1 VASGVRIPGD
11 QQVSNININILKSKV
26 MKKDIKSQTIDNS
39 TKKYPVESK
48 TWKSDV
54 YQALKLGYKVE
65 ALNEE
70 QAEYIKKIETKLAEK
85 AAKTKVKEEMKQT
98 LLKKM
103 SDIMKAKK
111 AAIVSAANDL
121 ADRII
126 LRAIE
131 KEEQKKKFDE
141 ADKKIK
147 EKVKKDRMAIAEKK
161 RERKAELRNKT
172 IPSPEAIAN
181 AKKQQDF
188 LAKAHAAKREEI
200 EARLNEKEEFMD
212 QSVEEWS
219 KKREER
225 IKHNTEFALKR
236 LHHKEIKLKRTTKT
250 ERIEAIKAKKEAGKA
265 AFNAEMKRQAS
276 EIAADRQGYANRVE
290 KRRRTETERLA
301 MIAERRKLRKD
312 KIFTEHLKQQKIQQ
326 LNLKRFIESE
336 KARLARKEEKRTKYL
351 TTGGIKVPKVKNNVA
366 VDKTRAE
373 EYIKVAETKMKDEKV
388 RYLIRIASIASSE
401 IISDSVCAFICK
413 PEELNKRM
421 KEAHNKHMKEEPD
434 TYVGI
439 YAYSGIGKDQKCV
452 SEMLN
457 DKFKDRSR
465 LNPKNEAA

>member
-1 VASGVRIPGD
+1 
-11 QQVSNININILKSKV
+11 

-70 QAEYIKKIETKLAEK
+70 QAEYIKKIETNLAEK
-85 AAKTKVKEEMKQT
+85 AAKAKVKEEMKQT

-147 EKVKKDRMAIAEKK
+147 EKVKKDKMAIAEKK

-200 EARLNEKEEFMD
+200 EARLDEKENFMN
-212 QSVEEWS
+212 QSAEEWS
-219 KKREER
+219 KKHEER
-225 IKHNTEFALKR
+225 IKHNTELALKR
-236 LHHKEIKLKRTTKT
+236 LHHKEIKLKRTTKA

-336 KARLARKEEKRTKYL
+336 KARLARKEEKRAKYL
-351 TTGGIKVPKVKNNVA
+351 TTGGIKVPKVKNNIA

-421 KEAHNKHMKEEPD
+421 KEAHNKRMKEEPD

-465 LNPKNEAA
+465 LNPKSEAA

>member
-1 VASGVRIPGD
+1 
-11 QQVSNININILKSKV
+11 

-111 AAIVSAANDL
+111 AAIVSAANNL

-147 EKVKKDRMAIAEKK
+147 EKVKKDKMAIAEKK
-161 RERKAELRNKT
+161 RKRKAELRNKT

-188 LAKAHAAKREEI
+188 LAKAHAVKREEI
-200 EARLNEKEEFMD
+200 EARLDKKEEFMN
-212 QSVEEWS
+212 QSIEEWS

-225 IKHNTEFALKR
+225 IKHNTELALKR
-236 LHHKEIKLKRTTKT
+236 LHHKEIKLKRTTKA

-301 MIAERRKLRKD
+301 RIAEHRKLRKD

-336 KARLARKEEKRTKYL
+336 KARLARKEEKRAKYL

-373 EYIKVAETKMKDEKV
+373 EYIKAAEAKIKDEKV

-421 KEAHNKHMKEEPD
+421 KEAHNKRMKEEPD

-465 LNPKNEAA
+465 LSKSNAA

>member
-1 VASGVRIPGD
+1 
-11 QQVSNININILKSKV
+11 

-111 AAIVSAANDL
+111 AAIISAANDL

-147 EKVKKDRMAIAEKK
+147 EKVKKDKMAIAEKK
-161 RERKAELRNKT
+161 RKRKAELRNKT

-200 EARLNEKEEFMD
+200 EARLSEKEEFMD

-225 IKHNTEFALKR
+225 IKHNTELALKR
-236 LHHKEIKLKRTTKT
+236 LHHKEIKLKRTTKA

-290 KRRRTETERLA
+290 KRRHTETERLA
-301 MIAERRKLRKD
+301 RIAERRKLRKD

-336 KARLARKEEKRTKYL
+336 KARLARKEEKRAKYL
-351 TTGGIKVPKVKNNVA
+351 TTGGIKVPKVKSNVA

-373 EYIKVAETKMKDEKV
+373 EYIKAAEAKMKDEKV
-388 RYLIRIASIASSE
+388 RYLIRVASIASSE

-465 LNPKNEAA
+465 LNPKSEAA

>member
-1 VASGVRIPGD
+1 
-11 QQVSNININILKSKV
+11 

-48 TWKSDV
+48 TWKSNV

-85 AAKTKVKEEMKQT
+85 AAKAKVKEEMKQT

-147 EKVKKDRMAIAEKK
+147 EKVKKDKMAIAEKK

-200 EARLNEKEEFMD
+200 EARLDEKENFMN
-212 QSVEEWS
+212 QSAEEWS
-219 KKREER
+219 KKHEER
-225 IKHNTEFALKR
+225 IKHNTELALKR
-236 LHHKEIKLKRTTKT
+236 LHHKEIKLKRTTKA

-336 KARLARKEEKRTKYL
+336 KARLARKEEKRAKYL
-351 TTGGIKVPKVKNNVA
+351 TTGGIKVPKVKNNIA

-421 KEAHNKHMKEEPD
+421 KEVHNKHMKEEPN

-465 LNPKNEAA
+465 LNPKSEAA

>member
-1 VASGVRIPGD
+1 
-11 QQVSNININILKSKV
+11 

-85 AAKTKVKEEMKQT
+85 AAKAKVKEEMKQT

-147 EKVKKDRMAIAEKK
+147 EKVKKDKMAIAEKK
-161 RERKAELRNKT
+161 RKRKAELRNKT

-225 IKHNTEFALKR
+225 IKHNTELALKR
-236 LHHKEIKLKRTTKT
+236 LHHKEIKLKRTTKA

-301 MIAERRKLRKD
+301 RIAERRKLRKD

-336 KARLARKEEKRTKYL
+336 KARLARKEEKRAKYL

-373 EYIKVAETKMKDEKV
+373 EYIKAAEAKMKDEKV
-388 RYLIRIASIASSE
+388 RYLIRVASIASSE

-421 KEAHNKHMKEEPD
+421 KEAHNKRMKEEPD

-439 YAYSGIGKDQKCV
+439 YAYSGIGKDQKCI

-465 LNPKNEAA
+465 LSKSNAA

>member
-1 VASGVRIPGD
+1 
-11 QQVSNININILKSKV
+11 

-85 AAKTKVKEEMKQT
+85 AAKAKVKEEMKQT

-103 SDIMKAKK
+103 SDTMKAKK

-161 RERKAELRNKT
+161 RKRKAELRNKT

-200 EARLNEKEEFMD
+200 EARLDEKENFMN
-212 QSVEEWS
+212 QSAEEWS
-219 KKREER
+219 KKHEER
-225 IKHNTEFALKR
+225 IKRNTELALKR
-236 LHHKEIKLKRTTKT
+236 LHHKEIKLKRTTKA

-336 KARLARKEEKRTKYL
+336 KARLARKEEKRAKYL

-366 VDKTRAE
+366 IDKTRAE
-373 EYIKVAETKMKDEKV
+373 EYIKAAEAKIKDEKV

-401 IISDSVCAFICK
+401 IVSDSVCAFICK

-421 KEAHNKHMKEEPD
+421 KEVHNKHMKEEPD

-465 LNPKNEAA
+465 LNPKSEAA

>member
-1 VASGVRIPGD
+1 
-11 QQVSNININILKSKV
+11 

-85 AAKTKVKEEMKQT
+85 EAKAKVKEEVKQT

-147 EKVKKDRMAIAEKK
+147 EKVKKDKMAIAEKK
-161 RERKAELRNKT
+161 RKRKAELRNKT

-225 IKHNTEFALKR
+225 IKHNTELALKR
-236 LHHKEIKLKRTTKT
+236 LHHKEIKLKRTTKA
-250 ERIEAIKAKKEAGKA
+250 ERIEATKAKKEAGKA

-290 KRRRTETERLA
+290 KRRRTEIERLA
-301 MIAERRKLRKD
+301 RIAERRKLRKD

-336 KARLARKEEKRTKYL
+336 KARLARKEEKRAKYL
-351 TTGGIKVPKVKNNVA
+351 TTGGIKVPKVKSNVA

-373 EYIKVAETKMKDEKV
+373 EYIKAAEAKMKDEKV
-388 RYLIRIASIASSE
+388 RYLIRVASIASSE

-421 KEAHNKHMKEEPD
+421 KEAHNKRMKEEPD

-465 LNPKNEAA
+465 LNPKSEAA

>member
-1 VASGVRIPGD
+1 
-11 QQVSNININILKSKV
+11 

-70 QAEYIKKIETKLAEK
+70 QAEYIKKIETKPAEK
-85 AAKTKVKEEMKQT
+85 AAKAKVKEEMKQT

-147 EKVKKDRMAIAEKK
+147 EKVKKDKMAIAEKK
-161 RERKAELRNKT
+161 RKRKAELRNKT

-200 EARLNEKEEFMD
+200 EARLNKKEEFMD

-225 IKHNTEFALKR
+225 IKHNTELALKR
-236 LHHKEIKLKRTTKT
+236 LHHKEIKLKRTTKA

-301 MIAERRKLRKD
+301 RIAERRKLRKD

-336 KARLARKEEKRTKYL
+336 KARLARKEEKRAKYL

-373 EYIKVAETKMKDEKV
+373 EYIKAAEAKMKDEKV
-388 RYLIRIASIASSE
+388 RYLIRVASIASSE

-421 KEAHNKHMKEEPD
+421 KEAHNKRMKEEPD

-439 YAYSGIGKDQKCV
+439 YAYSGIGKDQKCI

-465 LNPKNEAA
+465 LSKSNAA

>member
-1 VASGVRIPGD
+1 
-11 QQVSNININILKSKV
+11 

-85 AAKTKVKEEMKQT
+85 AAKAKVKEEMKQT

-111 AAIVSAANDL
+111 AAIISAANDL

-147 EKVKKDRMAIAEKK
+147 EKVKKDKMAIAKKK

-200 EARLNEKEEFMD
+200 EARLSEKEEFMN
-212 QSVEEWS
+212 QSAEEWS

-225 IKHNTEFALKR
+225 IKHNTELALKR
-236 LHHKEIKLKRTTKT
+236 LHHKEIKLKRTTKA

-290 KRRRTETERLA
+290 KRRRIETERLA

-336 KARLARKEEKRTKYL
+336 KARLARKEEKRAKYL
-351 TTGGIKVPKVKNNVA
+351 TTGGIKVPKVKSNVA

-373 EYIKVAETKMKDEKV
+373 EYIKVAEAKMKDEKV
-388 RYLIRIASIASSE
+388 RYLIRVASIASSE

-421 KEAHNKHMKEEPD
+421 KEAHNKRMKEEPD

>member
-1 VASGVRIPGD
+1 
-11 QQVSNININILKSKV
+11 

-131 KEEQKKKFDE
+131 KEEQKKKFNE

-147 EKVKKDRMAIAEKK
+147 EKVKKDKMAIAEKK
-161 RERKAELRNKT
+161 RKRKAELRNKT

-188 LAKAHAAKREEI
+188 LAKAHAIKREEI
-200 EARLNEKEEFMD
+200 EARLDKKEEFMN
-212 QSVEEWS
+212 QSIEEWS

-225 IKHNTEFALKR
+225 IKHNTELALKR
-236 LHHKEIKLKRTTKT
+236 LHHKEIKLKRTTKA

-301 MIAERRKLRKD
+301 RIAEHRKLRKD

-336 KARLARKEEKRTKYL
+336 KARLARKEEKRAKYL
-351 TTGGIKVPKVKNNVA
+351 TTGGIKVPKVKNKVA

-401 IISDSVCAFICK
+401 IISDSICAFICK

-439 YAYSGIGKDQKCV
+439 YAYSGINKDQKCI

-465 LNPKNEAA
+465 LNPKSEAA

>member
-1 VASGVRIPGD
+1 
-11 QQVSNININILKSKV
+11 
-26 MKKDIKSQTIDNS
+26 MKKDIKSQTIDDS

-147 EKVKKDRMAIAEKK
+147 EKVKKDKMAIAEKK
-161 RERKAELRNKT
+161 RKRKAELRNKT

-225 IKHNTEFALKR
+225 IKHNTELALKR
-236 LHHKEIKLKRTTKT
+236 LHHKEIKLKRTTKA

-336 KARLARKEEKRTKYL
+336 KARLARKEEKRAKYL
-351 TTGGIKVPKVKNNVA
+351 TTGGIKVPKVKNNIA

-421 KEAHNKHMKEEPD
+421 KEVHNKHMKEEPN

-465 LNPKNEAA
+465 LNPKSEAA

>member
-1 VASGVRIPGD
+1 
-11 QQVSNININILKSKV
+11 

-85 AAKTKVKEEMKQT
+85 EAKAKVKEEVKQT

-111 AAIVSAANDL
+111 AVIISAANDL

-147 EKVKKDRMAIAEKK
+147 EKVKKDKMAIAEKK
-161 RERKAELRNKT
+161 RKRKAELRNKT

-200 EARLNEKEEFMD
+200 EARLDEKENFMN
-212 QSVEEWS
+212 QSAEEWS
-219 KKREER
+219 KKHEER
-225 IKHNTEFALKR
+225 IKRNTELALKR
-236 LHHKEIKLKRTTKT
+236 LHHKEIKLKRTTKA
-250 ERIEAIKAKKEAGKA
+250 EKIEAIKAKKEAGKA

-336 KARLARKEEKRTKYL
+336 KARLARKEEKRAKYL
-351 TTGGIKVPKVKNNVA
+351 TTGGIKVPKVKNNIA

-373 EYIKVAETKMKDEKV
+373 EYIKVAETKMKDEKE
-388 RYLIRIASIASSE
+388 RYIIRIASIASSE
-401 IISDSVCAFICK
+401 IVSDSVRAFICK

-421 KEAHNKHMKEEPD
+421 KEVHNKHMKEEPD

>member
-1 VASGVRIPGD
+1 
-11 QQVSNININILKSKV
+11 
-26 MKKDIKSQTIDNS
+26 MEKDIKSQTIDNS

-85 AAKTKVKEEMKQT
+85 AAKAKVKEEMKQT

-161 RERKAELRNKT
+161 RKRKAELRNKT

-200 EARLNEKEEFMD
+200 EAHLDEKENFMN
-212 QSVEEWS
+212 QSAEEWS
-219 KKREER
+219 KKHEER
-225 IKHNTEFALKR
+225 IKRNTELALKR
-236 LHHKEIKLKRTTKT
+236 LHHKEIKLKRTTKA

-336 KARLARKEEKRTKYL
+336 KARLARKEEKRAKYL

-366 VDKTRAE
+366 IDKTRAE
-373 EYIKVAETKMKDEKV
+373 EYIKVAETKMKDEKE
-388 RYLIRIASIASSE
+388 RYIIRIASIASSE
-401 IISDSVCAFICK
+401 IVSDSVCAFICK

-421 KEAHNKHMKEEPD
+421 KEVHNKHMKEEPD

-439 YAYSGIGKDQKCV
+439 YAYSGIGKDQKCI

-465 LNPKNEAA
+465 LNPKSEAA

>member
-1 VASGVRIPGD
+1 
-11 QQVSNININILKSKV
+11 

-111 AAIVSAANDL
+111 AAIISAANDL

-147 EKVKKDRMAIAEKK
+147 EKVKKDKMAIAEKK
-161 RERKAELRNKT
+161 RKRKAELRNKT

-188 LAKAHAAKREEI
+188 LAKAHAAKCEEI
-200 EARLNEKEEFMD
+200 EARLSEKEEFMD

-225 IKHNTEFALKR
+225 IKHNTELALKR
-236 LHHKEIKLKRTTKT
+236 LHHKEIKLKRTTKA

-290 KRRRTETERLA
+290 KRRHTETERLA
-301 MIAERRKLRKD
+301 RIAERRKLRKD

-336 KARLARKEEKRTKYL
+336 KARLARKEEKRAKYL
-351 TTGGIKVPKVKNNVA
+351 TTGGIKVPKVKSNVA

-373 EYIKVAETKMKDEKV
+373 EYIKAAEAKMKDEKV
-388 RYLIRIASIASSE
+388 RYLIRVASIASSE

-421 KEAHNKHMKEEPD
+421 KEAHNKRMKEEPD

-439 YAYSGIGKDQKCV
+439 YAYSGIGKDQKCIN
-452 SEMLN
+452 EMLN

-465 LNPKNEAA
+465 LNPKSEAA

>member
-1 VASGVRIPGD
+1 
-11 QQVSNININILKSKV
+11 

-85 AAKTKVKEEMKQT
+85 EAKAKVKEEVKQT

-147 EKVKKDRMAIAEKK
+147 EKVKKDKMAIAEKK
-161 RERKAELRNKT
+161 RKRKAELRNKT

-200 EARLNEKEEFMD
+200 EARLSEKEEFMD

-225 IKHNTEFALKR
+225 IKHNTELALKR
-236 LHHKEIKLKRTTKT
+236 LHHKEIKLKRTTKA

-301 MIAERRKLRKD
+301 RIAERRKLRKD

-336 KARLARKEEKRTKYL
+336 KARLARKEEKRAKYL
-351 TTGGIKVPKVKNNVA
+351 TTGGIKVPKVKSNVA

-373 EYIKVAETKMKDEKV
+373 EYIKAAEAKMKDEKV
-388 RYLIRIASIASSE
+388 RYLIRVASIASSE

-439 YAYSGIGKDQKCV
+439 YAYSGIGKDQKCI

-465 LNPKNEAA
+465 LNPKSEAA

>member
-1 VASGVRIPGD
+1 
-11 QQVSNININILKSKV
+11 

-111 AAIVSAANDL
+111 AAIISAANDL

-147 EKVKKDRMAIAEKK
+147 EKVKKDKMAIAEKK
-161 RERKAELRNKT
+161 RKRKAELRNKT

-200 EARLNEKEEFMD
+200 EARLSEKEEFMD

-225 IKHNTEFALKR
+225 IKHNTELALKR
-236 LHHKEIKLKRTTKT
+236 LHHKEIKLKRTTKA

-290 KRRRTETERLA
+290 KRRHTETERLA
-301 MIAERRKLRKD
+301 RIAERRKLRKD

-336 KARLARKEEKRTKYL
+336 KARLARKEEKRAKYL

-373 EYIKVAETKMKDEKV
+373 EYIKAAEAKMKDEKV
-388 RYLIRIASIASSE
+388 RYLIRVASIASSE

-421 KEAHNKHMKEEPD
+421 KEAHNKRMKEEPD

-439 YAYSGIGKDQKCV
+439 YAYSGIGKDQKCI

-465 LNPKNEAA
+465 LNPKSEAA

>member
-1 VASGVRIPGD
+1 
-11 QQVSNININILKSKV
+11 

-85 AAKTKVKEEMKQT
+85 AAKAKVKEEMKQT

-147 EKVKKDRMAIAEKK
+147 EKVKKDKMAIAEKK

-200 EARLNEKEEFMD
+200 EARLDEKENFMN
-212 QSVEEWS
+212 QSAEEWS
-219 KKREER
+219 KKHEER
-225 IKHNTEFALKR
+225 IKHNTELALKR
-236 LHHKEIKLKRTTKT
+236 LHHKEIKLKRTTKA

-336 KARLARKEEKRTKYL
+336 KARLARKEEKRAKYL
-351 TTGGIKVPKVKNNVA
+351 TTGGIKVPKVKNNIA

-413 PEELNKRM
+413 PEELNKRI
-421 KEAHNKHMKEEPD
+421 KEVHNKHMKEEPN

-439 YAYSGIGKDQKCV
+439 YAYSGIGKDQKCI

-465 LNPKNEAA
+465 LSKSNAA

>member
-1 VASGVRIPGD
+1 
-11 QQVSNININILKSKV
+11 

-85 AAKTKVKEEMKQT
+85 EAKAKVKEEVKQT

-147 EKVKKDRMAIAEKK
+147 EKVKKDKMAIAEKK
-161 RERKAELRNKT
+161 HKRKAELRNKT

-200 EARLNEKEEFMD
+200 EAHLNEKEEFMD

-225 IKHNTEFALKR
+225 IKHNTELALKR
-236 LHHKEIKLKRTTKT
+236 LHHKEIKLKRTTKA

-301 MIAERRKLRKD
+301 RIAERRKLRKD

-336 KARLARKEEKRTKYL
+336 KARLARKEEKRAKYL

-373 EYIKVAETKMKDEKV
+373 EYIKAAEAKMKDEKV

-421 KEAHNKHMKEEPD
+421 KEVHNKHMKEEPD

-439 YAYSGIGKDQKCV
+439 YAYSGIGKDQKCI

-465 LNPKNEAA
+465 LNPKSEAA

>member
-1 VASGVRIPGD
+1 
-11 QQVSNININILKSKV
+11 

-85 AAKTKVKEEMKQT
+85 EAKAKVKEEVKQT

-147 EKVKKDRMAIAEKK
+147 EKVKKDKMAIAEKK
-161 RERKAELRNKT
+161 RKRKAELRNKT

-225 IKHNTEFALKR
+225 IKHNTELALKR
-236 LHHKEIKLKRTTKT
+236 LHHKEIKLKRTTKA

-290 KRRRTETERLA
+290 KRRHTETERLA
-301 MIAERRKLRKD
+301 RIAERRKLRKD

-336 KARLARKEEKRTKYL
+336 KARLARKEEKRAKYL

-373 EYIKVAETKMKDEKV
+373 EYIKAAEAKMKDEKV

-421 KEAHNKHMKEEPD
+421 KEVHNKHMKEEPD

-439 YAYSGIGKDQKCV
+439 YAYSGIGKDQKCI

-465 LNPKNEAA
+465 LNPKSEAA

>member
-1 VASGVRIPGD
+1 
-11 QQVSNININILKSKV
+11 
-26 MKKDIKSQTIDNS
+26 MKKDIKSQIIDNS

-85 AAKTKVKEEMKQT
+85 EAKAKVKEEVKQT

-111 AAIVSAANDL
+111 AAIVSTANDL

-147 EKVKKDRMAIAEKK
+147 EKVKKDKMAIAEKK
-161 RERKAELRNKT
+161 RKRKAELRNKT

-200 EARLNEKEEFMD
+200 EARLSEKEEFMD

-225 IKHNTEFALKR
+225 IKHNTELALKR
-236 LHHKEIKLKRTTKT
+236 LHHKEIKLKRTTKA

-301 MIAERRKLRKD
+301 RIAERRKLRKD

-336 KARLARKEEKRTKYL
+336 KARLARKEEKRAKYL
-351 TTGGIKVPKVKNNVA
+351 TTGGIKVPKVKSNVA

-373 EYIKVAETKMKDEKV
+373 EYIKAAEAKMKDEKV

-465 LNPKNEAA
+465 LNPKSEAA

>member
-1 VASGVRIPGD
+1 
-11 QQVSNININILKSKV
+11 

-85 AAKTKVKEEMKQT
+85 AAKAKVKEEVKQT

-111 AAIVSAANDL
+111 AAIVSTANDL

-147 EKVKKDRMAIAEKK
+147 EKVKKDKMAIAEKK
-161 RERKAELRNKT
+161 RKRKAELRNKT

-200 EARLNEKEEFMD
+200 EARLNKKEEFMD

-225 IKHNTEFALKR
+225 IKRNTELALKR
-236 LHHKEIKLKRTTKT
+236 LHHKEIKLKRTTKA

-336 KARLARKEEKRTKYL
+336 KARLARKEEKRAKYL

-373 EYIKVAETKMKDEKV
+373 EYIKVAETKMKDEKE
-388 RYLIRIASIASSE
+388 RYIIRIASIASSE
-401 IISDSVCAFICK
+401 IVSDSVCAFICK

-421 KEAHNKHMKEEPD
+421 KEVHNKHMKEEPD

-465 LNPKNEAA
+465 LNPKSEAA

>member
-1 VASGVRIPGD
+1 
-11 QQVSNININILKSKV
+11 

-85 AAKTKVKEEMKQT
+85 AAKAKVKEEMKQT

-147 EKVKKDRMAIAEKK
+147 EKVKKDKMAIAEEK
-161 RERKAELRNKT
+161 RKRKTELRNKT

-200 EARLNEKEEFMD
+200 EARLNKKEEFMD

-225 IKHNTEFALKR
+225 IKHNTELALKR
-236 LHHKEIKLKRTTKT
+236 LHHKEIKLKRTTKA

-301 MIAERRKLRKD
+301 RIAERRKLRKD

-336 KARLARKEEKRTKYL
+336 KARLARKEEKRAKYL
-351 TTGGIKVPKVKNNVA
+351 TTGGIKVPKVKSNVA

-373 EYIKVAETKMKDEKV
+373 EYIKAAEAKMKDEKV
-388 RYLIRIASIASSE
+388 RYLIRVASIASSE

-439 YAYSGIGKDQKCV
+439 YAYSGIGKDQKCI

-465 LNPKNEAA
+465 LNPKSEAA

>member
-1 VASGVRIPGD
+1 
-11 QQVSNININILKSKV
+11 
-26 MKKDIKSQTIDNS
+26 MKKDIKSQTIDDS

-111 AAIVSAANDL
+111 AAIISAANDL

-147 EKVKKDRMAIAEKK
+147 EKVKKDKMAIAEKK
-161 RERKAELRNKT
+161 RKRKAELRNKT

-200 EARLNEKEEFMD
+200 ETRLSEKEEFMD

-225 IKHNTEFALKR
+225 IKHNTELALKR
-236 LHHKEIKLKRTTKT
+236 LHHKEIKLKRTTKA

-336 KARLARKEEKRTKYL
+336 KARLARKEEKRAKYL
-351 TTGGIKVPKVKNNVA
+351 TTGGIKVPKVKSNVA

-373 EYIKVAETKMKDEKV
+373 EYIKVAETKMKDEKE
-388 RYLIRIASIASSE
+388 RYIIRIASIASSE

-421 KEAHNKHMKEEPD
+421 KEAHNKRMKEEPD

-465 LNPKNEAA
+465 LNPKSEAA

>member
-1 VASGVRIPGD
+1 
-11 QQVSNININILKSKV
+11 

-111 AAIVSAANDL
+111 AAIISAANDL

-147 EKVKKDRMAIAEKK
+147 EKVKKDKMAIAEKK
-161 RERKAELRNKT
+161 RKRKAELRNKT

-200 EARLNEKEEFMD
+200 EARLSEKEEFMD

-225 IKHNTEFALKR
+225 IKHNTELALKR
-236 LHHKEIKLKRTTKT
+236 LHHKEIKLKRTTKA

-290 KRRRTETERLA
+290 KRRHTETERLA
-301 MIAERRKLRKD
+301 RIAERRKLRKD

-336 KARLARKEEKRTKYL
+336 KARLARKEEKRAKYL
-351 TTGGIKVPKVKNNVA
+351 TTGGIKVPKVKSNVA

-373 EYIKVAETKMKDEKV
+373 EYIKAAEAKMKDEKV
-388 RYLIRIASIASSE
+388 RYLIRVASIASSE

-421 KEAHNKHMKEEPD
+421 KEAHNKRMKEEPD

-439 YAYSGIGKDQKCV
+439 YAYSGIGKDQKCI

-457 DKFKDRSR
+457 DKFKDRNR
-465 LNPKNEAA
+465 LNPKSEAA

>member
-1 VASGVRIPGD
+1 
-11 QQVSNININILKSKV
+11 

-54 YQALKLGYKVE
+54 CQALKLGYKVE

-200 EARLNEKEEFMD
+200 EARLNEKENFMN
-212 QSVEEWS
+212 QSAEEWS
-219 KKREER
+219 KKHEER
-225 IKHNTEFALKR
+225 IKRNTELALKR
-236 LHHKEIKLKRTTKT
+236 LHHKEIKLKRTTKA

-336 KARLARKEEKRTKYL
+336 KARLARKEEKRAKYL

-366 VDKTRAE
+366 IDKTRAE
-373 EYIKVAETKMKDEKV
+373 EYIKVAETKMKDEKE
-388 RYLIRIASIASSE
+388 RYIIRIASIASSE

-465 LNPKNEAA
+465 LNLKSEAA

>member
-1 VASGVRIPGD
+1 
-11 QQVSNININILKSKV
+11 

-85 AAKTKVKEEMKQT
+85 AAKAKVKEEVKQT

-111 AAIVSAANDL
+111 AAIVSTANDL

-147 EKVKKDRMAIAEKK
+147 EKVKKDKMAIAEKK
-161 RERKAELRNKT
+161 RKRKAELRNKT

-200 EARLNEKEEFMD
+200 EACLNKKEEFMD

-225 IKHNTEFALKR
+225 IKHNTELALKR
-236 LHHKEIKLKRTTKT
+236 LHHKEIKLKRTTKA

-301 MIAERRKLRKD
+301 RIAERRKLRKD

-336 KARLARKEEKRTKYL
+336 KARLARKEEKRAKYL

-373 EYIKVAETKMKDEKV
+373 EYIKAAEAKMKDEKV
-388 RYLIRIASIASSE
+388 RYLIRVASIASSE

-421 KEAHNKHMKEEPD
+421 KEAHNKRMKEEPD

-439 YAYSGIGKDQKCV
+439 YAYSGIGKDQKCI

-465 LNPKNEAA
+465 LNPKSETA

>member
-1 VASGVRIPGD
+1 
-11 QQVSNININILKSKV
+11 

-85 AAKTKVKEEMKQT
+85 AAKAKVKEEVKQT

-147 EKVKKDRMAIAEKK
+147 EKVKKDKMAIAEKK
-161 RERKAELRNKT
+161 RKRKAELRNKT

-225 IKHNTEFALKR
+225 IKHNTELALKR
-236 LHHKEIKLKRTTKT
+236 LHHKEIKLKRTTKA

-301 MIAERRKLRKD
+301 RIAERRKLRKD

-336 KARLARKEEKRTKYL
+336 KARLARKEEKRAKYL

-373 EYIKVAETKMKDEKV
+373 EYIKAAEAKMKDEKV

-421 KEAHNKHMKEEPD
+421 KEVHNKHMKEEPD

-439 YAYSGIGKDQKCV
+439 YAYSGIGKDQKCI

-465 LNPKNEAA
+465 LNPKSEAA

>member
-1 VASGVRIPGD
+1 
-11 QQVSNININILKSKV
+11 
-26 MKKDIKSQTIDNS
+26 MKKDIKSQIIDNS

-85 AAKTKVKEEMKQT
+85 EAKAKVKEEVKQT

-147 EKVKKDRMAIAEKK
+147 EKVKKDKMAIAEKK
-161 RERKAELRNKT
+161 RKRKAELRNKT

-225 IKHNTEFALKR
+225 IKHNTELALKR
-236 LHHKEIKLKRTTKT
+236 LHHKEIKLKRTTKA
-250 ERIEAIKAKKEAGKA
+250 ERIEATKAKKEAGKA

-290 KRRRTETERLA
+290 KRRRTEIERLA
-301 MIAERRKLRKD
+301 RIAERRKLRKD

-336 KARLARKEEKRTKYL
+336 KARLARKEEKRAKYL
-351 TTGGIKVPKVKNNVA
+351 TTDGIKVPKVKSNVA

-373 EYIKVAETKMKDEKV
+373 EYIKAAEAKMKDEKV
-388 RYLIRIASIASSE
+388 RYLIRVASIASSE

-421 KEAHNKHMKEEPD
+421 KEAHNKRMKEEPD

-439 YAYSGIGKDQKCV
+439 YAYSGIGKDQKCI

-465 LNPKNEAA
+465 LNPKSEAA

>member
-1 VASGVRIPGD
+1 
-11 QQVSNININILKSKV
+11 

-85 AAKTKVKEEMKQT
+85 AAKAKVKEEVKQT

-147 EKVKKDRMAIAEKK
+147 EKVKKDKMAIAEKK
-161 RERKAELRNKT
+161 RKRKAELRNKT

-200 EARLNEKEEFMD
+200 EARLSEKEEFMD

-225 IKHNTEFALKR
+225 IKHNTEPALKR
-236 LHHKEIKLKRTTKT
+236 LHHKEIKLKRTTKA

-301 MIAERRKLRKD
+301 RIAERRKLRKD

-336 KARLARKEEKRTKYL
+336 KARLARKEEKRAKYL
-351 TTGGIKVPKVKNNVA
+351 TTGGIKVPKVKSNVA

-373 EYIKVAETKMKDEKV
+373 EYIKAAEAKMKDEKV

-421 KEAHNKHMKEEPD
+421 KEAHNKRMKEEPD
-434 TYVGI
+434 TYIGI

>member
-1 VASGVRIPGD
+1 
-11 QQVSNININILKSKV
+11 

-48 TWKSDV
+48 TWKSDI

-85 AAKTKVKEEMKQT
+85 AAKAKVKEEMKQT

-111 AAIVSAANDL
+111 AAIVSAANNL

-161 RERKAELRNKT
+161 RKRKAELRNKT

-188 LAKAHAAKREEI
+188 LAKAHTAKREEI
-200 EARLNEKEEFMD
+200 EARLDEKENFMN
-212 QSVEEWS
+212 QSAEEWS
-219 KKREER
+219 KKHEER
-225 IKHNTEFALKR
+225 IKRNTELALKR
-236 LHHKEIKLKRTTKT
+236 LHHKEIKLKRTTKA

-301 MIAERRKLRKD
+301 LIAERRKLRKD

-336 KARLARKEEKRTKYL
+336 KARLARKEEKRAKYL
-351 TTGGIKVPKVKNNVA
+351 TTGGIKVPKVKSNVA

-373 EYIKVAETKMKDEKV
+373 EYIKAVEAKMKDEKV
-388 RYLIRIASIASSE
+388 RYLIRVASIASSE

-421 KEAHNKHMKEEPD
+421 KEAHNKRMKEEPD

-439 YAYSGIGKDQKCV
+439 YAYSGIGKDQKCI

-465 LNPKNEAA
+465 LNPKSEAA

>member
-1 VASGVRIPGD
+1 
-11 QQVSNININILKSKV
+11 

-85 AAKTKVKEEMKQT
+85 AAKAKVKEEMKQT

-111 AAIVSAANDL
+111 AAIISAANDL

-147 EKVKKDRMAIAEKK
+147 EKVKKDKMAIAEKK
-161 RERKAELRNKT
+161 RKRKAELRNKT

-225 IKHNTEFALKR
+225 IKHNTELALKR
-236 LHHKEIKLKRTTKT
+236 LHHKEIKLKRTTKA

-301 MIAERRKLRKD
+301 RIAERRKLRKD

-336 KARLARKEEKRTKYL
+336 KARLARKEEKRAKYL

-373 EYIKVAETKMKDEKV
+373 EYIKAAEAKIKDEKV
-388 RYLIRIASIASSE
+388 RYLIRVASIASSE

-421 KEAHNKHMKEEPD
+421 KEAHNKRMKEEPD

-439 YAYSGIGKDQKCV
+439 YAYSGIGKDQKCI

-465 LNPKNEAA
+465 LNPKSEAA

>member
-1 VASGVRIPGD
+1 
-11 QQVSNININILKSKV
+11 

-48 TWKSDV
+48 TWKPDV

-85 AAKTKVKEEMKQT
+85 AAKAKVKEEVKQT

-111 AAIVSAANDL
+111 AAIVSTANDL

-147 EKVKKDRMAIAEKK
+147 EKVKKDKMAIAEKK
-161 RERKAELRNKT
+161 RKRKAELRNKT

-225 IKHNTEFALKR
+225 IKHNTELALKR
-236 LHHKEIKLKRTTKT
+236 LHHKEIKLKRTTKA

-290 KRRRTETERLA
+290 KRRRTEIERLA
-301 MIAERRKLRKD
+301 RIAERRKLRKD

-336 KARLARKEEKRTKYL
+336 KARLARKEEKRAKYL

-373 EYIKVAETKMKDEKV
+373 EYIKAAEAKMKDEKV

-413 PEELNKRM
+413 SEELNKRM
-421 KEAHNKHMKEEPD
+421 KEVHNKHMKEEPD

-439 YAYSGIGKDQKCV
+439 YAYSGIGKDQKCI

-465 LNPKNEAA
+465 LNPKSEAA

>member
-1 VASGVRIPGD
+1 
-11 QQVSNININILKSKV
+11 

-161 RERKAELRNKT
+161 RKRKAELRNKT

-200 EARLNEKEEFMD
+200 EAHLDEKENFMN
-212 QSVEEWS
+212 QSAEEWS
-219 KKREER
+219 KKHEER
-225 IKHNTEFALKR
+225 IKRNTELALKR
-236 LHHKEIKLKRTTKT
+236 LHHKEIKLKRTTKA

-336 KARLARKEEKRTKYL
+336 KARLARKEEKRAKYL

-401 IISDSVCAFICK
+401 IISDSICAFICK

-439 YAYSGIGKDQKCV
+439 YAYSGINKDQKCI

-465 LNPKNEAA
+465 LNPKSEAA

>member
-1 VASGVRIPGD
+1 
-11 QQVSNININILKSKV
+11 

-85 AAKTKVKEEMKQT
+85 EAKAKVKEEVKQT

-141 ADKKIK
+141 ANKKIK
-147 EKVKKDRMAIAEKK
+147 EKVKKDKMAIAEKK
-161 RERKAELRNKT
+161 RKRKAELRNKT

-188 LAKAHAAKREEI
+188 LAKAHAAKREKI

-225 IKHNTEFALKR
+225 IKHNTELALKR
-236 LHHKEIKLKRTTKT
+236 LHHKEIKLKRTTKA

-301 MIAERRKLRKD
+301 RIAERRKLRKD

-336 KARLARKEEKRTKYL
+336 KARLARKEEKRAKYL

-373 EYIKVAETKMKDEKV
+373 EYIKAAEAKMKDEKV

-439 YAYSGIGKDQKCV
+439 YAYSGIGKDQKCI

-465 LNPKNEAA
+465 LSKSNAA

>member
-1 VASGVRIPGD
+1 
-11 QQVSNININILKSKV
+11 

-39 TKKYPVESK
+39 IKKYPVESK

-70 QAEYIKKIETKLAEK
+70 QSDYIKKIETKLAEK
-85 AAKTKVKEEMKQT
+85 AAKAKVREEMKQT

-103 SDIMKAKK
+103 SDIMKVKK
-111 AAIVSAANDL
+111 AAIISTANDL

-141 ADKKIK
+141 TDKKIK
-147 EKVKKDRMAIAEKK
+147 EKVKKDKMAIAEKK

-188 LAKAHAAKREEI
+188 LAKAHTTKREEI
-200 EARLNEKEEFMD
+200 EAQLDKKEEFMN
-212 QSVEEWS
+212 QTIEEW
-219 KKREER
+219 KIRHEER
-225 IKHNTEFALKR
+225 VKRDAEFALKR
-236 LHHKEIKLKRTTKT
+236 LHHKEIKLKHSTKT
-250 ERIEAIKAKKEAGKA
+250 ERVEAIKDKKEAGKV
-265 AFNAEMKRQAS
+265 AFNEEMKRQAS
-276 EIAADRQGYANRVE
+276 EIAADRQGYANRIA
-290 KRRRTETERLA
+290 KRERLETERLA
-301 MIAERRKLRKD
+301 AIAERRKLRKD
-312 KIFTEHLKQQKIQQ
+312 KVFTEHLKQQKIQQ

-336 KARLARKEEKRTKYL
+336 KIRLARKEEKRAKYL
-351 TTGGIKVPKVKNNVA
+351 TKDGIEIPKVKNKVA

-373 EYIKVAETKMKDEKV
+373 EYIKVAEAKMKDEKV

-413 PEELNKRM
+413 PEELSKRM

-439 YAYSGIGKDQKCV
+439 YAYSGIGKDQECV

-465 LNPKNEAA
+465 VNPESKAA

>member
-1 VASGVRIPGD
+1 
-11 QQVSNININILKSKV
+11 

-70 QAEYIKKIETKLAEK
+70 LAEYIKMIETKLAEK
-85 AAKTKVKEEMKQT
+85 AAKAKVKEEVKQT

-147 EKVKKDRMAIAEKK
+147 EKVKKDKMAIAEKK
-161 RERKAELRNKT
+161 RKRKAELRNKT
-172 IPSPEAIAN
+172 IPSSEAIAN

-188 LAKAHAAKREEI
+188 LAKAHAVKREEI
-200 EARLNEKEEFMD
+200 EARLNKKEEFMN
-212 QSVEEWS
+212 QSIEEWS
-219 KKREER
+219 NKREER
-225 IKHNTEFALKR
+225 IKHNTELALKR
-236 LHHKEIKLKRTTKT
+236 LHHKEIKLKRTTKA

-301 MIAERRKLRKD
+301 RIAERRKLRKD

-336 KARLARKEEKRTKYL
+336 KARLARKEEKRAKYL

-373 EYIKVAETKMKDEKV
+373 EYIKVAETKMKDEKE
-388 RYLIRIASIASSE
+388 RYIIRIASIASSE
-401 IISDSVCAFICK
+401 IISDSVRAFICK

-421 KEAHNKHMKEEPD
+421 KEVHNKHMKEEPD

-439 YAYSGIGKDQKCV
+439 YAYSGINKDQKCI

-465 LNPKNEAA
+465 LSKSNAA

>member
-1 VASGVRIPGD
+1 
-11 QQVSNININILKSKV
+11 

-111 AAIVSAANDL
+111 AAIISAANDL

-147 EKVKKDRMAIAEKK
+147 EKVKKDKMEIAEKK
-161 RERKAELRNKT
+161 RKRKAELRNKT

-200 EARLNEKEEFMD
+200 EARLNKK
-212 QSVEEWS
+212 EEWS

-225 IKHNTEFALKR
+225 IKHNTELALKR
-236 LHHKEIKLKRTTKT
+236 LHHKEIKLKRTTKA

-301 MIAERRKLRKD
+301 RIAERRKLRKD

-336 KARLARKEEKRTKYL
+336 KARLARKEEKRAKYL

-373 EYIKVAETKMKDEKV
+373 EYIKAAEAKMKDEKV
-388 RYLIRIASIASSE
+388 RYLIRVASIASSE

-421 KEAHNKHMKEEPD
+421 KEAHNKRMKEEPD

-439 YAYSGIGKDQKCV
+439 YAYSGIGKDQKCI

-465 LNPKNEAA
+465 LNPKSEAA